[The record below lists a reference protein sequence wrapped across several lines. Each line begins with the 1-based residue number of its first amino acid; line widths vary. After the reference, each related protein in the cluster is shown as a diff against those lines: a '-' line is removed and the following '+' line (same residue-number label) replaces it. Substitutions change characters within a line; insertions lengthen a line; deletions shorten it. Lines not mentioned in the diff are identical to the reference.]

1 VEQLPTTD
9 DVCTYWPTIRPLI
22 PSGSCYVACFLSMNT
37 RQCTCLSGTTLHAII
52 NPWWNSEPF
61 GGAAPSASF
70 SPTNK
75 LQLWRIVCP
84 LYAIKYVW
92 DRVVFKCESGNF
104 RLHNPRR
111 HGSTRPFV
119 GTEYISLTQ
128 PDMDYLVRVIPIL
141 QQHLHDYIIA
151 MPDMLSYVTSSHRQ
165 HMLNLRLMQ
174 ALSLITTVCTR
185 NL

>member
-1 VEQLPTTD
+1 MFFYQLRQEKVH
-9 DVCTYWPTIRPLI
+9 VCRLLTCTRLSTPVGIRSHSEGRLQVPHTRRRTSAAMADCL
-22 PSGSCYVACFLSMNT
+22 PSIRDSM
-37 RQCTCLSGTTLHAII
+37 
-52 NPWWNSEPF
+52 F
-61 GGAAPSASF
+61 VGG
-70 SPTNK
+70 
-75 LQLWRIVCP
+75 
-84 LYAIKYVW
+84 
-92 DRVVFKCESGNF
+92 DRVVFKCESGNLS
-104 RLHNPRR
+104 LHTPRR